1 MLKKALIC
9 IVMLVVVFGCA
20 NQQKDTA
27 EEPAEQAQETEAAE
41 QAEETEAAEQAQQP
55 EATEQTQEAEVAVE
69 EISLT
74 VSGMT

>member
-27 EEPAEQAQETEAAE
+27 EEAAEQTQETETTEQAQETEA
-41 QAEETEAAEQAQQP
+41 
-55 EATEQTQEAEVAVE
+55 TEQTEEAKVAVAVE

-74 VSGMT
+74 VNGMT

>member
-1 MLKKALIC
+1 MLKKAFIC
-9 IVMLVVVFGCA
+9 IIMLVVVFGCA

-27 EEPAEQAQETEAAE
+27 EEATEQAQETE
-41 QAEETEAAEQAQQP
+41 TTEQAQQP
-55 EATEQTQEAEVAVE
+55 ESTEQAQETKVAVE